1 MLYIGL
7 QIRCRAWVGKG
18 RVGDMLVEG
27 LEPTVENVC
36 CRFIFEEYGNN
47 KIKLVRRLHFW
58 VERELV

>member
-1 MLYIGL
+1 
-7 QIRCRAWVGKG
+7 
-18 RVGDMLVEG
+18 MLVEG